1 MIALC
6 YGTRPQIIKASI
18 LRRALEKAGPLFTV
32 DTGQHYD
39 FVMNGLL
46 YQQLGVSPPDHFL
59 EVGSGT
65 HARQTAAILIGIET
79 LVIERRPDALVVIGD
94 TNSTL
99 GSGLAAAKAGVPV
112 VHVEAGLRAQ
122 DAGMAEEINRRLVD
136 TIADLLCTP
145 SRAVTERVRAARP
158 DATVVDTGDVA
169 LDVLKACRDRLPD
182 VSSLIPEN
190 HGKGYVFATLHR
202 AELTADP
209 AVLKDVVTALGNQ
222 DYPVLLALHPR
233 TRAVLDDLGETRT
246 RIGQLWIREPVGYL
260 ESLALIGRAAAVVTD
275 SGGVQREAY
284 WSGVPCVT
292 IRTETEWLET
302 IEAGA
307 NVLVP
312 PRDAVAGLA
321 AALNGQLKRWA
332 HASWDRGAYGQGN
345 AGDKVTQ
352 AITSWLAD

>member
-1 MIALC
+1 MLALC

-39 FVMNGLL
+39 FALNGLL

-59 EVGSGT
+59 EIGSGT
-65 HARQTAAILIGIET
+65 HARQTAAILVGIEA

-99 GSGLAAAKAGVPV
+99 GCCLAAAKAGVPV
-112 VHVEAGLRAQ
+112 VHVEAGLRAR
-122 DAGMAEEINRRLVD
+122 DAGMPEEINRRLVD
-136 TIADLLCTP
+136 AMAGLLCTP
-145 SRAVTERVRAARP
+145 SRAVTARLRVARP
-158 DATVVDTGDVA
+158 DATVVETGDVA
-169 LDVLKACRDRLPD
+169 RDVLESCRQRLPD
-182 VSSLIPEN
+182 VTSLVPEN
-190 HGKGYVFATLHR
+190 GGTGYVFATLHR

-209 AVLKDVVTALGNQ
+209 EILKRVITTLGSL

-233 TRAVLDDLGETRT
+233 TRGVLHDSGETRT
-246 RIGQLWIREPVGYL
+246 RIGRLTIREPVGYL
-260 ESLALIGRAAAVVTD
+260 ESLALISRAAAVVTD

-292 IRTETEWLET
+292 VRTETEWLET

-307 NVLVP
+307 NALVP
-312 PRDAVAGLA
+312 PGNVANELVPAVT
-321 AALNGQLKRWA
+321 GQVKRWA
-332 HASWDRGAYGQGN
+332 GARWDNGAYGQGN
-345 AGDKVTQ
+345 AGNKVAA
-352 AITSWLAD
+352 AITSWLVR